1 MRSRVDC
8 LRDAD
13 QDSTETPDASAFVT
27 SRLNDIDITRITHKL
42 DNLTLTLRDQDTE
55 THPARYGLLDALS
68 CESFLSQDNLVRQH
82 FDRPFKYLWEK
93 ALPRVSCYMP
103 GTTMFLFDHEPSR
116 HQWALSTWSVYSTMA
131 RRDDFNFAIRGPLS
145 RVLQATNFI
154 GNDSKSLELFW
165 VGIRTII
172 GKLETN
178 LITHSLRALEAPDVF
193 RLSLE
198 HLHYD
203 KRGLRYILQA
213 LNALLQNAPRDY
225 WESMGAISP
234 TAVIEQ
240 IFNDHFT
247 TILTETWDSDIPTET
262 SVEDLFDWIR
272 PFVRSLE
279 TVHQSQAC
287 RAISA
292 QLMKKLQQALIPTNA
307 KIECW
312 RRGLSVIKYTLLNCN
327 KEHPIFGPT
336 GRVVAA
342 ETLDVVSEYI
352 ERILTLP
359 TLPEKDPWYGRC
371 AAVSLDIVELA
382 LTLECKSLRTD
393 QETLRNSRDMDP
405 GTCSYGPAIWDKLV
419 QQLVHTNVDLAQT
432 ALSGINGLMGLEKFV
447 TVKDE
452 VNRNYKSDYNVK
464 LSHLTHLVCQ
474 MLERIN
480 DFDPVDLD
488 KLFRK
493 PATATALV
501 ASLFS
506 PDASTYEA
514 GVNLMK
520 TISSE
525 SVRQEAIRHVVLSF
539 FDITL
544 DAMSR
549 SLRRIAQTRV
559 YASCPRM
566 LKTCKDVLD
575 ILCDS
580 QIGLLRSRTLQGLS
594 EIRSVENFWQH
605 QWEILKVI
613 YEMTDAWSKAH
624 VADAEVMKEFVR
636 DTMDFSERLLDEYS
650 IFASAI
656 DSAIHSKKE
665 EGIDEDETAAVAKR
679 LLAPPAKTME
689 VIVKWLRLRDLYLVG
704 MSVKLTKKL
713 LDRLSEKVMILAKEP
728 SDFVELV
735 IRGGPQGRTN
745 LSPQEKAELARALE
759 ANIGR
764 SVASMDSEVGQLTA
778 PEYHGKRPQSNSTT
792 KKGKNGTI
800 DLEVWKSK
808 SKLPARFIDLA
819 TEDEF
824 GDSDI
829 PDDDLVSASH
839 LAEGL
844 KKLPKDRLPQ
854 RSNNDLQKSRVV
866 SSMKLETRNAKFVG
880 QEQAR
885 KAAFAEKRKK
895 DVEAKKKR
903 DAEIVAVQRKK
914 VGAVPASL
922 GIQGKDHAPKEPGVM
937 VSSGSE
943 SEPEDEVDQALFGNM
958 KMIPKTSDGVLD
970 IHADKLKNMQA
981 KGPVKKTRQLRSTK
995 DMRARLAPDL
1005 TPLHKTIL
1013 GWEYFHAGDLPPH
1026 SGRVDYTLVA
1036 NTFRSPDAY
1045 QGVFEPLLTLEGWQ
1059 AFLKSREEGSGKVF
1073 EIKVANRLTV
1083 DSFVE
1088 VGTTM
1093 TLNEGK
1099 DLGLGEADVVLISR
1113 GHSPATEPQQP
1124 HCLARVHKISRKKG
1138 NMDITY
1144 RVNVGNALLSS
1155 MAPNATL
1162 YGVKILSLTP
1172 LEREYG
1178 ALRGL
1183 QYFDLCDEIIRA
1195 KPSPILHYSEKQLDT
1210 LCSKYKVN
1218 PAQAKAVRSAI
1229 DNDAFTL
1236 IQG

>member
-1 MRSRVDC
+1 MTSKITDVD
-8 LRDAD
+8 
-13 QDSTETPDASAFVT
+13 
-27 SRLNDIDITRITHKL
+27 IGRITHQL
-42 DNLTLTLRDQDTE
+42 DNLALTLHGQDAE
-55 THPARYGLLDALS
+55 RHPARSGLLDALS
-68 CESFLSQDNLVRQH
+68 CEKFIVHDDLVRQH
-82 FDRPFKYLWEK
+82 FGRPFNHLWKK
-93 ALPRVSCYMP
+93 ALSRVSCYIP
-103 GTTMFLFDHEPSR
+103 GATVFLFEHDPSR
-116 HQWALSTWSVYSTMA
+116 RQWALSLWSDYSAMSGK
-131 RRDDFNFAIRGPLS
+131 DDFDFAVRDPLI
-145 RVLQATNFI
+145 RVLQNAAFI
-154 GNDSKSLELFW
+154 GNDSSLLERFW
-165 VGIRTII
+165 VGIRII
-172 GKLETN
+172 VQKLEKN
-178 LITHSLRALEAPDVF
+178 LITHSLRALEAPDIF
-193 RLSLE
+193 KLSLE

-203 KRGLRYILQA
+203 KTGLRYLLQA
-213 LNALLQNAPRDY
+213 LNVLLKSAPKDY
-225 WESMGAISP
+225 WDSMGAISP
-234 TAVIEQ
+234 TAVIEN

-247 TILTETWDSDIPTET
+247 TILAETWADGTPMET
-262 SVEDLFDWIR
+262 SVKDLFEWIK
-272 PFVRSLE
+272 PFVNSLE

-292 QLMKKLQQALIPTNA
+292 QLMKKLQKASIPTDA

-312 RRGLSVIKYTLLNCN
+312 CRGLSVIKFTLLNCN

-342 ETLDVVSEYI
+342 ETLETVSDYI

-359 TLPEKDPWYGRC
+359 MLSEEDPWYQPC
-371 AAVSLDIVELA
+371 VALSLDIVELA

-393 QETLRNSRDMDP
+393 QETLRNSRHMDS
-405 GTCSYGPAIWDKLV
+405 GTCSYAPAIWDKLV
-419 QQLVHTNVDLAQT
+419 QQLVHRNVDLART

-452 VNRNYKSDYNVK
+452 VNRNFKSDYNVK

-488 KLFRK
+488 RLFRK

-539 FDITL
+539 FDTTL

-549 SLRRIAQTRV
+549 SIRRIAQTRV

-580 QIGLLRSRTLQGLS
+580 QTGLLRSRTLQGLS
-594 EIRSVENFWQH
+594 EVGAVENFWQL

-624 VADAEVMKEFVR
+624 VADAEIMKEFVR

-656 DSAIHSKKE
+656 DSAVAVKR
-665 EGIDEDETAAVAKR
+665 EDGSDRAEAMIVAKR

-713 LDRLSEKVMILAKEP
+713 LNRLSEKAMVLAKEP
-728 SDFVELV
+728 SAFVELV
-735 IRGGPQGRTN
+735 IRGGNQGRTN
-745 LSPQEKAELARALE
+745 LTPQEKAELARALE

-764 SVASMDSEVGQLTA
+764 PIAPLVSEN
-778 PEYHGKRPQSNSTT
+778 EYSPTTEYEGKRPQTASII
-792 KKGKNGTI
+792 KLGKNGTI
-800 DLEVWKSK
+800 DLEAWRSK
-808 SKLPARFIDLA
+808 SKPSARVIDIA
-819 TEDEF
+819 TEDEI

-829 PDDDLVSASH
+829 TDADLISASRPSE
-839 LAEGL
+839 A
-844 KKLPKDRLPQ
+844 PKDRPGLQPPQ
-854 RSNNDLQKSRVV
+854 RSKADLLTATSLSFTKSKIREVKHDRQV
-866 SSMKLETRNAKFVG
+866 QTG
-880 QEQAR
+880 G
-885 KAAFAEKRKK
+885 FAERRRK

-903 DAEIVAVQRKK
+903 DAEVAALQRKK
-914 VGAVPASL
+914 AAAGPGSL
-922 GIQGKDHAPKEPGVM
+922 GIHGKDHAPKQIGVM

-943 SEPEDEVDQALFGNM
+943 SDSEDDVDRELFGSLT
-958 KMIPKTSDGVLD
+958 KTPKVSSAVFN
-970 IHADKLKNMQA
+970 IQADRLKQL
-981 KGPVKKTRQLRSTK
+981 KDRGPVKKSRQLRSAK

-1005 TPLHKTIL
+1005 TSLHKTIL
-1013 GWEYFHAGDLPPH
+1013 GWEFFNASDFPPGSSH
-1026 SGRVDYTLVA
+1026 DDYSLVTK
-1036 NTFRSPDAY
+1036 TFRDPLDY
-1045 QGVFEPLLTLEGWQ
+1045 QKVFEPLLALEGWQ
-1059 AFLKSREEGSGKVF
+1059 GFLKSREEGSAKTF
-1073 EIKVANRLTV
+1073 EIKIANRMNV
-1083 DSFVE
+1083 DSFLE
-1088 VGTTM
+1088 VSTAM
-1093 TLNEGK
+1093 TLSEGK
-1099 DLGLGEADVVLISR
+1099 DLGISEADVVLMSKGR
-1113 GHSPATEPQQP
+1113 SPSTELQQP
-1124 HCLARVHKISRKKG
+1124 HCLARVFKISRKKG
-1138 NMDITY
+1138 SIDITY
-1144 RVNVGNALLSS
+1144 RVNVGNALLPL
-1155 MAPNATL
+1155 MTQNATL

-1178 ALRGL
+1178 ALLGL
-1183 QYFDLCDEIIRA
+1183 KYFDLCDEILKA
-1195 KPSPILHYSEKQLDT
+1195 KPSPILQYSEKQLDAIR
-1210 LCSKYKVN
+1210 SKYQIN